1 MPAAACCSTSLQLMP
16 PACRALATGQ
26 ARSFSEQQLMDCSCD
41 YGHNYA
47 CDGGDYQ
54 AALTYLAH
62 NGGAALE
69 ADYPY
74 QGLDN
79 FCRCVTQAVVVDRCV
94 TQAVVVDRCVTQAV
108 VVDRCAWSAGVQAV
122 C

>member
-1 MPAAACCSTSLQLMP
+1 
-16 PACRALATGQ
+16 
-26 ARSFSEQQLMDCSCD
+26 MDCSWD

-54 AALTYLAH
+54 PALTYLAEA
-62 NGGAALE
+62 GGAALE

-79 FCRCVTQAVVVDRCV
+79 FCR
-94 TQAVVVDRCVTQAV
+94 
-108 VVDRCAWSAGVQAV
+108 WGVQAPV
-122 C
+122 QWPMRVMAALQAERCWRLATRP